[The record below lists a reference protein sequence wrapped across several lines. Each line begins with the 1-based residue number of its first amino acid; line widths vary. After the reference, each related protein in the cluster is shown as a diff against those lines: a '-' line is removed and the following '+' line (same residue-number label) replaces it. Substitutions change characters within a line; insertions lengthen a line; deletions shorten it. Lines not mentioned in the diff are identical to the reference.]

1 MRHLLPGMLTAVRGG
16 SPSCGHGLRAIA
28 AAAVVIGGLAQAAP
42 AEAAIYDLAINAS
55 PGGPYFGSLSV
66 TGSFT
71 GTANASGI
79 IGLAEL
85 TDLTVSYT
93 GGRTGTLSYSD
104 LLSASSATFVYD
116 TTGSSLNFRFFAMT
130 GPLFS
135 LGCGGV
141 DAACTIG
148 GTLTYSDSQ
157 SGNTGMITSWSVTLR
172 DGVPVPEPSSVAL
185 LGLGLAGLAAV
196 RRRPART
203 SLRAG

>member
-1 MRHLLPGMLTAVRGG
+1 MRHLLPDMLTAVRGG

-28 AAAVVIGGLAQAAP
+28 AAAVVIGGLVQAAP

-55 PGGPYFGSLSV
+55 PSSPNFGNLSV

-104 LLSASSATFVYD
+104 LLSAQTANFAYN
-116 TTGSSLNFRFFAMT
+116 TTGDSLSFRFFAMT
-130 GPLFS
+130 GPLYS
-135 LGCGGV
+135 LGCDGGV
-141 DAACTIG
+141 CNVG
-148 GTLTYSDSQ
+148 GTLTYSDLQ
-157 SGNTGMITSWSVTLR
+157 GGNTGMITSWSVKLR
-172 DGVPVPEPSSVAL
+172 NGVPVPEPASVAL
-185 LGLGLAGLAAV
+185 LSLGLAGLAVV

-203 SLRAG
+203 STRAA